1 MSRGAGA
8 PRRGDAT
15 PGRDEGALP
24 AVAGVPCAGRSR
36 YAGSSADAPARPPRS
51 GDATG
56 ECRRTP
62 TARRHGFISDLT
74 EAAGMSRGAGAP
86 RSGDA
91 TGELPQATDG
101 MVSGYYPT
109 LWRWQA

>member
-8 PRRGDAT
+8 
-15 PGRDEGALP
+15 
-24 AVAGVPCAGRSR
+24 
-36 YAGSSADAPARPPRS
+36 PRS

-86 RSGDA
+86 RSRDA

>member
-8 PRRGDAT
+8 PRSGDAT
-15 PGRDEGALP
+15 PRRDEGALP

-56 ECRRTP
+56 E
-62 TARRHGFISDLT
+62 
-74 EAAGMSRGAGAP
+74 
-86 RSGDA
+86 
-91 TGELPQATDG
+91 LPQATDG